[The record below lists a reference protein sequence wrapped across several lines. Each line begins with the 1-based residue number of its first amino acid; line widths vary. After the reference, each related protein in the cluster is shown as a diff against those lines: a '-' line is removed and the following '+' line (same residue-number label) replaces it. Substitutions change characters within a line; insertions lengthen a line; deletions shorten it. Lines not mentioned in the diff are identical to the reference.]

1 MKHAASIATALARA
15 FLMVRHERSFLGVI
29 WYALGP
35 IMMLVVV
42 AALHRSSSLS
52 GAPTLASLAIGLCCF
67 SYFRSVTI
75 NISSALRNS
84 IGLLRNVTIPMSS
97 VFGARAIESAVIHG
111 IELILVLVVAF
122 ATYAAWYGIFVY
134 IVPFLLFTVI
144 AISVGL
150 VLAILAS
157 FADDIR
163 NAWSY
168 LVTIVMFASPVFVE
182 VSRASRPWFME
193 LNPMSS
199 YIDAS
204 RAALEFGVF
213 DWRSYIELGL
223 WGIVLSLSAW
233 FLLRRFGPTMIERL

>member
-15 FLMVRHERSFLGVI
+15 FLMVRHERSVLGVI

-35 IMMLVVV
+35 IMMLAVV
-42 AALHRSSSLS
+42 AALHRSSNLA
-52 GAPTLASLAIGLCCF
+52 GAPTLLSLAIGLCCF

-75 NISSALRNS
+75 NISSAPRNS

-97 VFGARAIESAVIHG
+97 VFGARAIESAFVHG

-122 ATYAAWYGIFVY
+122 AMHAAWYGIFVY
-134 IVPFLLFTVI
+134 VVPFFLFTII
-144 AISVGL
+144 AISIGL

-163 NAWSY
+163 NVWSY

-182 VSRASRPWFME
+182 VSRTSRSWFME
-193 LNPMSS
+193 FNPMSS

-204 RAALEFGVF
+204 RAAIEFGVF
-213 DWRSYIELGL
+213 DWASYFELGA
-223 WGIVLSLSAW
+223 WGVVVSLSAW
-233 FLLRRFGPTMIERL
+233 ILLRKFGSTMIERL

>member
-1 MKHAASIATALARA
+1 MKHVASIATALARA
-15 FLMVRHERSFLGVI
+15 FLMVRHERSLLGVV

-35 IMMLVVV
+35 IAMLVVV
-42 AALHRSSSLS
+42 AALHRSSSLA

-84 IGLLRNVTIPMSS
+84 IGLLRNVTLPVSA
-97 VFGARAIESAVIHG
+97 VFGARALESAVIHG
-111 IELILVLVVAF
+111 VEMLLVLIVAY
-122 ATYAAWYGIFVY
+122 ATHAAWYGIFVY
-134 IVPFLLFTVI
+134 VIPFILFTVV
-144 AISVGL
+144 AITSGL
-150 VLAILAS
+150 ILAVIAS

-182 VSRASRPWFME
+182 VSQSSRPWFME

-199 YIDAS
+199 YIDAA
-204 RAALEFGVF
+204 RAAIEYGVF
-213 DWRSYIELGL
+213 DWMSFLELGL
-223 WGIVLSLSAW
+223 WGIVMTLVAW
-233 FLLRRFGPTMIERL
+233 VLMRRFGPTMIERL